1 MTDSFVRC
9 ERENIEGLAAKGSY
23 LSDILHRC
31 GVRDTTACDLVSG
44 QHFCN
49 VRITEG
55 SNVLSELA
63 AEERELL
70 GGSTRT
76 EDERLACFAKIVGS
90 GDITIMTQPQEK
102 SADKDQVKDKFV
114 EEFTALPLEKKLAS
128 LFRMEAVALGETVD
142 YVISSPLKVVAK
154 IGDVMAEFGI
164 KLEAEAKKAAK
175 PKDPSPESKSSRSG
189 ATPRSEAKRKA
200 TGRKKP
206 ADSSK

>member
-23 LSDILHRC
+23 LSDILHRF
-31 GVRDTTACDLVSG
+31 GVRDTKACDLVSG

-90 GDITIMTQPQEK
+90 GDITIMTQPKEK

-154 IGDVMAEFGI
+154 ICDVMSEFGI
-164 KLEAEAKKAAK
+164 KMEAEAQKAAK
-175 PKDPSPESKSSRSG
+175 PKDPSPE
-189 ATPRSEAKRKA
+189 
-200 TGRKKP
+200 
-206 ADSSK
+206 